1 MVRRIKFQLFICF
14 NSHSQPLFTTFW
26 KRSNFNLINHSIIC
40 PQRPPSNAH
49 LCTQA
54 PCQSS
59 CRQSGRHGAP
69 NLRRGNNLADS
80 CTPGCSRRTAGL
92 DPPRQR
98 WPGSVAACRSELGSE
113 QRASVLAKTHLLPD
127 TCKNFV
133 SIYSCTRPLLHTN
146 LRA

>member
-1 MVRRIKFQLFICF
+1 MAHVIKFLLFIAF
-14 NSHSQPLFTTFW
+14 NSHTQPLLSTFW
-26 KRSNFNLINHSIIC
+26 KCSNFNLINHSIIC

-59 CRQSGRHGAP
+59 FRQSGRRGAL
-69 NLRRGNNLADS
+69 NLQRGNNLADS
-80 CTPGCSRRTAGL
+80 CTPGCTRRRAGL

-98 WPGSVAACRSELGSE
+98 WLGSAAACRSELGIE
-113 QRASVLAKTHLLPD
+113 QRASVLAKTHPLPD

-133 SIYSCTRPLLHTN
+133 SVFMHTPLQHTN
-146 LRA
+146 FSA